1 MTAKD
6 FTQLYPKILNPT
18 ASLSI
23 LKALYRPKKY
33 PEDEFIS
40 CLHDFSS
47 VRNNFS

>member
-1 MTAKD
+1 MTTKD

>member
-1 MTAKD
+1 MTTKD
-6 FTQLYPKILNPT
+6 FTQLFPEILNPA
-18 ASLSI
+18 ASLSK
-23 LKALYRPKKY
+23 LKALCLPKKY